1 MKLKMILK
9 RYINRLPEQIKNP
22 LCDAYID
29 IKYPEM
35 REIKKSFGAKNPEST
50 FYVIR
55 PLSNSVEGLMS
66 LLYNVLL
73 HISYAE
79 QKGYI
84 PVVDFLNYK
93 TQYNVDNENVWEIF
107 FNQPTQFSLEEAY
120 QSRNVI
126 ISGMAARRKA
136 YQYLQHRSC
145 DEDNIRETQRFLKK
159 YIKCS
164 TVVKST
170 LENEEKIIHPENCV
184 GLYLRGTD
192 YTSLR
197 PSGEPRQPSVNEA
210 LEKVKLYQNKYKT
223 ETVFLVTEDES
234 IYNEVKAK
242 LGKNLRIVSFDAFI
256 KKYDSNDFL
265 AKDGSLDQIS
275 KDKHVRGINYLT
287 KILLLSKCK
296 CIVGGRTSGS
306 WAACAF
312 ADQDTELEIFRLGEY

>member
-1 MKLKMILK
+1 M
-9 RYINRLPEQIKNP
+9 
-22 LCDAYID
+22 
-29 IKYPEM
+29 
-35 REIKKSFGAKNPEST
+35 
-50 FYVIR
+50 
-55 PLSNSVEGLMS
+55 
-66 LLYNVLL
+66 
-73 HISYAE
+73 
-79 QKGYI
+79 
-84 PVVDFLNYK
+84 
-93 TQYNVDNENVWEIF
+93 
-107 FNQPTQFSLEEAY
+107 
-120 QSRNVI
+120 
-126 ISGMAARRKA
+126 
-136 YQYLQHRSC
+136 
-145 DEDNIRETQRFLKK
+145 
-159 YIKCS
+159 
-164 TVVKST
+164 
-170 LENEEKIIHPENCV
+170 
-184 GLYLRGTD
+184 RGTD

-275 KDKHVRGINYLT
+275 TDKHVRGINYLA